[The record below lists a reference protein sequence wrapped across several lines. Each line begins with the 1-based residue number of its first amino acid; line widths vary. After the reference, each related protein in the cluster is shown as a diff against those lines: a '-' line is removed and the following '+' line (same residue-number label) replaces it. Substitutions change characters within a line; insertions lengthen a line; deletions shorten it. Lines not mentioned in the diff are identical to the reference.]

1 MFSLFIYPLLFMQSM
16 SLMASWVD
24 QYFEGS
30 KYVLSVTARSLVRSR
45 SMGTITIALEGKNV
59 SNNNNNITL

>member
-1 MFSLFIYPLLFMQSM
+1 MQSK

-24 QYFEGS
+24 EYFEGS

-45 SMGTITIALEGKNV
+45 SMGTITIALEGKKC
-59 SNNNNNITL
+59 IEQ